1 MTGRLI
7 TVERSGS
14 QTNSHVTILIGVVRE
29 CPLLRGQADL
39 GLQKAIMPVTADQ
52 SARIWLWNY
61 ELLDNSYVWKMPAP

>member
-52 SARIWLWNY
+52 SARI
-61 ELLDNSYVWKMPAP
+61 